1 MTNSPRIGSATIII
15 STLLA
20 ALLVLLCLGYSVGWD
35 ATWRSF
41 GVTPLHPFFVDM
53 HGVTDPAACAVKGF
67 NPYLHTPC
75 MPDRVYNYPPV
86 WLWLGYLGIDGSD
99 AVWLSIL
106 IIVGA
111 LVVVVLLLQGR
122 SIGHGA
128 LASLAILSPSVMM
141 GVERGN
147 IDFLILMLVGG
158 AALVFKAQKL
168 DRIFWAGTLISLG
181 VFLKLYPMFCVALVA
196 RFYKQAILFAVVLAI
211 VSLCYLAV
219 IFPDLPFIRQNT
231 GTTFDL
237 SYGYKVP
244 FLGLDH
250 LRSEAGLGAIAL
262 TDTWVPFAL
271 ALLILIL
278 AAATALLNFRYGRSF
293 CTVPDNVAGT
303 AYLFGSGIYCG
314 TFLLGANYIYRLMFL
329 LLCLPQLL
337 DWGSGGP
344 SERERTETIGRGLL
358 ALVLSALWLNGNPHG
373 FSTFMWAPQLIDWLL
388 FFGLATILL
397 SNLLSSA
404 APALKRWQ
412 PLRLFPRP

>member
-1 MTNSPRIGSATIII
+1 
-15 STLLA
+15 
-20 ALLVLLCLGYSVGWD
+20 
-35 ATWRSF
+35 
-41 GVTPLHPFFVDM
+41 
-53 HGVTDPAACAVKGF
+53 
-67 NPYLHTPC
+67 
-75 MPDRVYNYPPV
+75 
-86 WLWLGYLGIDGSD
+86 
-99 AVWLSIL
+99 
-106 IIVGA
+106 
-111 LVVVVLLLQGR
+111 
-122 SIGHGA
+122 
-128 LASLAILSPSVMM
+128 
-141 GVERGN
+141 
-147 IDFLILMLVGG
+147 MLVGG

-196 RFYKQAILFAVVLAI
+196 RLYKRAILLAVVLAI

>member
-1 MTNSPRIGSATIII
+1 
-15 STLLA
+15 
-20 ALLVLLCLGYSVGWD
+20 
-35 ATWRSF
+35 
-41 GVTPLHPFFVDM
+41 
-53 HGVTDPAACAVKGF
+53 
-67 NPYLHTPC
+67 
-75 MPDRVYNYPPV
+75 MPGRVYNYPPV
-86 WLWLGYLGIDGSD
+86 WLFLGYLGIDGSD

-122 SIGHGA
+122 SSGDGA

-147 IDFLILMLVGG
+147 VDLFILMLVGG

-168 DRIFWAGTLISLG
+168 NRIFWAGTLISLG
-181 VFLKLYPMFCVALVA
+181 VLLKLYPMFCVALAA
-196 RFYKQAILFAVVLAI
+196 RFYKRAILFAGALAI
-211 VSLCYLAV
+211 ISLGYLVV
-219 IFPDLPFIRQNT
+219 IFRDLAFIRRNT
-231 GTTFDL
+231 GTSFDL

-250 LRSEAGLGAIAL
+250 LRSEAGLGATAL
-262 TDTWVPFAL
+262 ADTWMPFAL

-278 AAATALLNFRYGRSF
+278 AAAAALLNFRYGRLF
-293 CTVPDNVAGT
+293 CAVPDNVAGT

-337 DWGSGGP
+337 DWGGGP
-344 SERERTETIGRGLL
+344 PVERERTETIGRGGL
-358 ALVLSALWLNGNPHG
+358 ALVLSALWLNGNPNG
-373 FSTFMWAPQLIDWLL
+373 YLTFMWAPQLIDWLL
-388 FFGLATILL
+388 FFGMATILL

-404 APALKRWQ
+404 APALR
-412 PLRLFPRP
+412 R